1 MEINK
6 IKSGAIIISASGMCN
21 AGRIRHHLKHNLWNK
36 KCHIIFVGFQAAGT
50 LGRAIV
56 DGAKKVKIMGENI
69 AVKAKVHTLGGFS
82 AHADRDELYSWLKGF
97 SRLPGKIFIVHGEE
111 SLSLEFA
118 AFLKEKS
125 ITEVYVP
132 RRLESFEI

>member
-1 MEINK
+1 
-6 IKSGAIIISASGMCN
+6 
-21 AGRIRHHLKHNLWNK
+21 
-36 KCHIIFVGFQAAGT
+36 

-82 AHADRDELYSWLKGF
+82 AHADRDELYDWLKGF
-97 SRLPGKIFIVHGEE
+97 NKVPGKVFIVHGEE
-111 SLSLEFA
+111 SSSLEFA
-118 AFLKEKS
+118 AFLKGKS
-125 ITEVYVP
+125 VAGISVP